1 MPKCR
6 RCDGNCDPGELIG
19 GVCIE
24 CLEEEAQAQK
34 RVDAAVRL
42 INSPCR
48 QMELDFGQEEGNV
61 R

>member
-48 QMELDFGQEEGNV
+48 QMELGFGQEEGNV